1 MTFFFRKYRA
11 YVAMIF
17 NKTNLASSLC
27 IEVLALHQRVY
38 SHVHALV
45 VFTIGFVFASDIFGW
60 TLKLFCRSMVLL
72 VYFIFSCR
80 LWSLLLTTRTS
91 FVLGF
96 LSLFWRGHCFEG
108 GNKGVWARKNV
119 KYNWISQWTQIC
131 VYPCT
136 EYICLCAR
144 NTVNNG
150 SETWKY
156 VE

>member
-1 MTFFFRKYRA
+1 
-11 YVAMIF
+11 MILDIRDVNILYLLF
-17 NKTNLASSLC
+17 VYNHLTVTVKKRLC
-27 IEVLALHQRVY
+27 HRWLPI
-38 SHVHALV
+38 
-45 VFTIGFVFASDIFGW
+45 
-60 TLKLFCRSMVLL
+60 RSMVLF

-96 LSLFWRGHCFEG
+96 LFLFFRGHCFEG
-108 GNKGVWARKNV
+108 GNKGVWARKYV

-131 VYPCT
+131 VYPCM

-150 SETWKY
+150 SETQKH
-156 VE
+156 VK